1 MGAEERSLKSLAE
14 TLAGLVESL
23 AVPEGSGLAVTS
35 ATIDVPLEGR
45 VVLAHGAPVFH
56 ATLPHTR
63 WRSGFLPPVHLAHLE
78 IRETVEDEG

>member
-1 MGAEERSLKSLAE
+1 MIPLAE

-23 AVPEGSGLAVTS
+23 DVPEGSGITVTS

-45 VVLAHGAPVFH
+45 VILSRGTPVFH

-63 WRSGFLPPVHLAHLE
+63 WRSGLLPAVHVAHLGIAE
-78 IRETVEDEG
+78 ASIEDEG